1 MDRYR
6 KKPVEIEAVQFVAG
20 IDPDIDGVRYYPHA
34 VVGGECCYVNTPE
47 GKMRAKPG
55 DWIIR
60 GVKGELYPC
69 SAEVFAITY
78 EAV

>member
-1 MDRYR
+1 MGRYR

-20 IDPDIDGVRYYPHA
+20 TDPGIAGVRYYSHT

-60 GVKGELYPC
+60 GIKGELYPC
-69 SAEVFAITY
+69 SPDVFAATY